1 MRSDTRRR
9 AAADL
14 VLIGRADAAA
24 GGADLAGAGGILA
37 DDVELAME
45 RQDQHGIVGDAQI
58 VPADGDALP
67 AHGVDLLEQRPGI
80 DNDAIA
86 DDGELARPDD
96 PRRQQRQLVGD
107 LVDDQRV
114 AGIVA
119 ALETHHDIGA
129 LRQPVDDLA
138 LALVAPLRADN
149 HHIGHRPVPSPEA
162 RI

>member
-1 MRSDTRRR
+1 MELLAGELGHAETAAQRIVMGEQALDLAVEAGEILEVGHPG

-58 VPADGDALP
+58 VPADGDAL

-96 PRRQQRQLVGD
+96 PRRQQRQ
-107 LVDDQRV
+107 R
-114 AGIVA
+114 
-119 ALETHHDIGA
+119 
-129 LRQPVDDLA
+129 R
-138 LALVAPLRADN
+138 
-149 HHIGHRPVPSPEA
+149 
-162 RI
+162 